1 MHIIITWY
9 AELCTGCSCQ
19 VLGSTEERVIS
30 FGSGYSIREGF
41 LGGFPVVK
49 NPPASA
55 GDIRDTGLIP
65 GSGRSPGGGRG
76 NPLQYSCLETPLDRG
91 AEWTRVQ
98 TVTESRTRLKR
109 LSIRASSRE
118 LSQPMCAQS
127 GLVTHCHSQSPVF
140 PACFTDLRCLC
151 ARHCSKHFMS
161 Y

>member
-1 MHIIITWY
+1 MVPTS
-9 AELCTGCSCQ
+9 ATQ
-19 VLGSTEERVIS
+19 VVLLG
-30 FGSGYSIREGF
+30 
-41 LGGFPVVK
+41 K
-49 NPPASA
+49 NLPASA
-55 GDIRDTGLIP
+55 GDGRDASLIP

-151 ARHCSKHFMS
+151 ARHCSKHFICNCPIS
-161 Y
+161 NLLQGCEKPTFTILIL